1 MTVQE
6 NRVHWVALNLVFHE
20 RLASFQKIVRAFRPI
35 AVAFQSTVSEIK
47 ALGIDEEAA
56 RELVSPRILERARS
70 VLERMGELGF
80 KVLTIEDDTYPAQLR
95 EIYDPPAVL
104 YYAGDVSVLNG
115 PIVSMVGSRKPTP
128 YGFMVAEKIAGDL
141 AGCGLVVASGLA
153 RGIDSAVHWGAVRK
167 GIALAVL
174 GSGLDRI
181 YPRENRKLWEK
192 IIEKGLVISEY
203 PLNSRPLG
211 HHFPLRNRI
220 LSGLALAVVVVEAAR
235 KSGSLITARLAL
247 EQNREVLAVPG
258 NVTSELSRGTHW
270 LIQSGARLIE
280 NWQDVVE
287 ELPAPWNE
295 KLMQNKAQK
304 AEAPPALSSREKN
317 ILDRLPV
324 DSLKH
329 VDDLVEETKLSVS
342 EVLTALL
349 NLEIKGCITPQAGQK
364 YQRNL

>member
-1 MTVQE
+1 MTVLE

-20 RLASFQKIVRAFRPI
+20 KLASFQKIVRAFRPI
-35 AVAFQSTVSEIK
+35 TQAFQSTPSEFK
-47 ALGIDEEAA
+47 ALGIEAEAA
-56 RELVSPRILERARS
+56 KELISARTLERAYDE
-70 VLERMGELGF
+70 LERIEKRGF
-80 KVLTIEDDTYPAQLR
+80 NVLTIEDDMYPAQLR

-104 YYAGDVSVLNG
+104 YYAGDVRVLNG
-115 PIVSMVGSRKPTP
+115 PIVSLVGSRKPTP
-128 YGFMVAEKIAGDL
+128 YGYAVAEKIAGDL

-153 RGIDSAVHWGAVRK
+153 RGIDSAVHWGAVRRGK
-167 GIALAVL
+167 TLAVL
-174 GSGLDRI
+174 GSGLARI
-181 YPRENRKLWEK
+181 YPRENRKLLEK
-192 IIEKGLVISEY
+192 IVEKGIVISEY
-203 PLNSRPLG
+203 PLMSRPLP

-220 LSGLALAVVVVEAAR
+220 ISGLALAVAVVEATR

-280 NWQDVVE
+280 SWQDVVE
-287 ELPAPWNE
+287 ELPAPWNDM
-295 KLMQNKAQK
+295 LGQNKLQGR
-304 AEAPPALSSREKN
+304 EEPPSLSPREKN
-317 ILDRLPV
+317 ILERLPA

-329 VDDLVEETKLSVS
+329 VDELVEETQLSVS

-349 NLEIKGCITPQAGQK
+349 NLEIKGCISPHAGQT

>member
-1 MTVQE
+1 VTVLE
-6 NRVHWVALNLVFHE
+6 NRVPWVALNLVFHE
-20 RLASFQKIVRAFRPI
+20 KLASFQKIVRAFRPI
-35 AVAFQSTVSEIK
+35 AQAFQASPSEFK
-47 ALGIDEEAA
+47 ALGIDAEAA
-56 RELVSPRILERARS
+56 QELVSPRILERARS
-70 VLERMGELGF
+70 ELERVEKLGF
-80 KVLTIEDDTYPAQLR
+80 GVLTIEDDTYPAQLR

-104 YYAGDVSVLNG
+104 YYAGDISVLNG

-128 YGFMVAEKIAGDL
+128 YGYMVAEKIAGDL

-153 RGIDSAVHWGAVRK
+153 HGIDSAVHWGAVRK

-181 YPRENRKLWEK
+181 YPRENRKLLEK
-192 IIEKGLVISEY
+192 IVEKGIVITEY
-203 PLNSRPLG
+203 PLTSRPLG

-220 LSGLALAVVVVEAAR
+220 ISGLSLAVVVVEATR

-258 NVTSELSRGTHW
+258 NITSELSRGTHW

-280 NWQDVVE
+280 SWQDVVE

-295 KLMQNKAQK
+295 KLMQNIAPKR
-304 AEAPPALSSREKN
+304 EEPPALSSREKN
-317 ILDRLPV
+317 ILDRLPT

-329 VDDLVEETKLSVS
+329 VDELVEETQLSVS

-349 NLEIKGCITPQAGQK
+349 YLEIKGCITPHTGQT